1 VKPKTFRLIVVA
13 TLITVAVVIGHLL
26 PGLDATEI
34 DREIRNSLHVIG
46 FAFIAAVIFEALPL
60 STARAA
66 LTTLSIVAVLGA
78 LAEFVQSL
86 DGNGFDLG
94 DLYRDIAGAVLYI
107 VARVLWNWT
116 KVEGRSS
123 VIRFSARLLSIVLG
137 VLLFVP
143 LGYWSYAKAGIAA
156 KFPTIIDFDG
166 RWDSYTYKPVNSEVT
181 LVTGGSSAEE
191 YTGAYADILLL
202 NRGWSGLSIKPV
214 VSDWSSFQF
223 LTMRAAVIG
232 VHESTITVDI
242 SDVEHPGYRIQ
253 HHVGASSAGPEPTVI
268 RFPLH
273 AVSEIPGR
281 PDLDLSNVTAVY
293 IIAKTRRKGKN
304 SNVEI
309 RMILDDIRLE

>member
-1 VKPKTFRLIVVA
+1 VKSKTLRLIVVA

-86 DGNGFDLG
+86 DGKGFDLG

-123 VIRFSARLLSIVLG
+123 LIRFSARTVSMALG
-137 VLLFVP
+137 ILLFVP
-143 LGYWSYAKAGIAA
+143 LSYWSYAKAGIAA

-181 LVTGGSSAEE
+181 LVTGGSSAEKN
-191 YTGAYADILLL
+191 TGAFAEIVLLH
-202 NRGWSGLSIKPV
+202 RGWSGLSIKPV

-232 VHESTITVDI
+232 VQESTITVDI

-281 PDLDLSNVTAVY
+281 PELDLSNVTAVY
-293 IIAKTRRKGKN
+293 IIAKTGRKGKN
-304 SNVEI
+304 NSGEI